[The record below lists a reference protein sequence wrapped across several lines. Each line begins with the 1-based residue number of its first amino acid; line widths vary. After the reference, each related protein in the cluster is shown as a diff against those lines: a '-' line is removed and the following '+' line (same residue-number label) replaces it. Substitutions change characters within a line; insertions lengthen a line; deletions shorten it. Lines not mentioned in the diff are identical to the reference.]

1 MKNTSK
7 FLIVFLIVFGMT
19 ACGDDFLDRPPI
31 LEESR
36 ELVLQSFTGMNNAT
50 IGLYAEFYH
59 SAWYGAAFPI
69 ITDLKGDN
77 SKSSPLS
84 SGRYQQNYNWNQ
96 DPSQTMGGLWFRAY
110 RAITSASNIINAAP
124 DVDLLPGQQ
133 EAWVD
138 HLVAEAK
145 FVRALAHFDL
155 VRVFA
160 QPYTYQPNSL
170 GVPVITVTRIG
181 TPARNTVAEVYEQI
195 ESDLTD
201 AIAMFSENATA
212 FYNTHR
218 SGTVN
223 PKGFSSRDAARALMA
238 RVKLYKGDYAAAA
251 QYATQVI
258 DAGYTLYTADN
269 WMDAWGTDGAS
280 EIVFEIFGSTGN
292 GNWPSWEEIGY
303 LYHPGGGYGDVCATN
318 AHLALYEPSDVRL
331 GIFVEPA
338 NQQGFFWP
346 SNKYPG
352 KNDPNKRD
360 NNIPVLRLSEMYLI
374 RAEARLNGATGSA
387 ADDLNAIR
395 TRRGLDA
402 ISNPTMDDIFD
413 ERRRELAF
421 EGHILF
427 DYARLGRTLEREDED
442 NRLTGPTTIPFP
454 SHLWA
459 MPIPIGEMEANPNME
474 QNPGY

>member
-1 MKNTSK
+1 MKNLSK
-7 FLIVFLIVFGMT
+7 ITILFLVFFGL
-19 ACGDDFLDRPPI
+19 ASCEDDFLDRPPI

-59 SAWYGAAFPI
+59 SSWYGAALPI
-69 ITDLKGDN
+69 VTDLKGDN
-77 SKSSPLS
+77 AKSSPIS

-96 DPSQTMGGLWFRAY
+96 DPSQTMAGLWFRAY
-110 RAITSASNIINAAP
+110 RSITSASNVINAAP
-124 DVDLLPGQQ
+124 NVDLLPGQQ
-133 EAWVD
+133 EAWID

-145 FVRALAHFDL
+145 FIRALAHFDL

-160 QPYTYQPNSL
+160 QPYTHQPNSL
-170 GVPVITVTRIG
+170 GVPVITITRIG
-181 TPARNTVAEVYEQI
+181 EPARNTVAEVYEQI
-195 ESDLTD
+195 EKDLTD
-201 AIAMFSENATA
+201 AIGLFSDDANA

-218 SGTVN
+218 QGSTN
-223 PKGFSSRDAARALMA
+223 LKGYASRNAARALLA
-238 RVKLYKGDYAAAA
+238 RVKLYKGEYTQAAE
-251 QYATQVI
+251 YATEI
-258 DAGYTLYTADN
+258 INAGYQLYTADN
-269 WMDAWGTDGAS
+269 FMDAWGTNGAS
-280 EIVFEIFGSTGN
+280 EIIFEVFGSTGN

-303 LYHPGGGYGDVCATN
+303 LYYPGGSYGDVCASN
-318 AHLALYEPSDVRL
+318 AHLSLYDPNDVRL
-331 GIFVEPA
+331 GIFEEPGS
-338 NQQGFFWP
+338 QPGYFWP
-346 SNKYPG
+346 TNKYPG
-352 KNDPNKRD
+352 KNDPNRRD

-374 RAEARLNGATGSA
+374 RAEARLNGAGGSA

-395 TRRGLDA
+395 EKRGVA
-402 ISNPTMDDIFD
+402 PINNPTMDDIFD

-427 DYARLGRTLEREDED
+427 DYARLGRTLIREDED
-442 NRLTGPTTIPFP
+442 NRLTGPTTISFP